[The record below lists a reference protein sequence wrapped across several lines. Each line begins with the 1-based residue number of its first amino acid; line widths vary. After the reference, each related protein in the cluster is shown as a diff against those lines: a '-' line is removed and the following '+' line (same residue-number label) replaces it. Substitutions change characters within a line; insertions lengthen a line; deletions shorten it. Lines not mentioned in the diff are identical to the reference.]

1 MHGLTR
7 VGERPVLGP
16 VVAGLAGLV
25 GGVFTGWLGGRAAL
39 EIFGPFDF
47 ENPWDLFGNAIGM
60 LLPMMVMSV
69 GIVTGFLAGT
79 VMLPSLLMLGLGW
92 ESAGKTFLFLL
103 LLLLPVVPLTLWLM
117 VEVSSSLS
125 TRDSVWV

>member
-1 MHGLTR
+1 M
-7 VGERPVLGP
+7 
-16 VVAGLAGLV
+16 
-25 GGVFTGWLGGRAAL
+25 

-103 LLLLPVVPLTLWLM
+103 LLLVPVVPLTLWLM

-125 TRDSVWV
+125 TRDSVWVLTWVGAVVVGGLTPAAARILTLEGGVLPATRERETE